1 MEACGRGVPILST
14 QAGVTG
20 MTTTPPCVLVT
31 DEPKDWKR
39 LVQEWTPTPEAVRAT
54 LDFAEQVS
62 WPALSARLAKII
74 ADTELVTI
82 P

>member
-1 MEACGRGVPILST
+1 
-14 QAGVTG
+14 
-20 MTTTPPCVLVT
+20 VT

-74 ADTELVTI
+74 ADAELVTI